1 MNYFNW
7 IKQNIIYLT
16 IGFLIMYFNGLPL
29 LNNIVLFFVVSIFCF
44 QPEAPENKGVTG
56 GGTEYIDFNGKLNK
70 IK

>member
-16 IGFLIMYFNGLPL
+16 IGFLIMYFNVLPL